1 MMFLIQT
8 TASVKTVNSRISRL
22 VNTRSHFNSMGT
34 EVLVFQT
41 LTELDVSFHLIKLLC
56 LSCYP
61 VYEARP
67 SKDSIPAFCELLL

>member
-22 VNTRSHFNSMGT
+22 VNTRSHFSFMGT
-34 EVLVFQT
+34 EVLVFQI
-41 LTELDVSFHLIKLLC
+41 LTELAVSFHLIKPLC
-56 LSCYP
+56 LSCYS